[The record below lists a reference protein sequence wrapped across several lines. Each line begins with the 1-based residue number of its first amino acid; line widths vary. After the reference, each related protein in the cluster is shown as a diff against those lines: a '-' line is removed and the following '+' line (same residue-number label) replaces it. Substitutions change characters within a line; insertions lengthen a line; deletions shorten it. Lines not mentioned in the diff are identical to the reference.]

1 MARNNEERTGAP
13 STAAEAPSLI
23 ESQDKLSFS
32 VPTEIVDL
40 PSKGEFYPEGHP
52 LHGKDTVEIKY
63 MTAKEEDILTSESLL
78 RKGVAIDRMLQNLIL
93 DKNVDV
99 NDLFVGDKNALLVA
113 ARITGY
119 GEEYDTSVAC
129 PACFKT
135 QEYTFDLG
143 ACEPKPLLKSEAL
156 RSLEGVSYN
165 KDGTYSLKLPRS
177 ATSVSVRLL
186 TGKDEKSLEQ
196 GKASKKK
203 HKLPDTNLTDLLKA
217 IIVSVND
224 STSREDVNGF
234 VDSMPA
240 LDSRYIRKIYP
251 LLTPN
256 VDMSQEFTCS
266 SCGHEQALE
275 VPVTANFFWP
285 EL

>member
-23 ESQDKLSFS
+23 ETQDKLSFS
-32 VPTEIVDL
+32 VPTEVVDL
-40 PSKGEFYPEGHP
+40 PSKGLFYPEGHP

-78 RKGVAIDRMLQNLIL
+78 RKGTAIDRMLQNLIL
-93 DKNVDV
+93 DEGVHV
-99 NDLFVGDKNALLVA
+99 NDLFVGDKNALLIA
-113 ARITGY
+113 ARISGY
-119 GEEYDTSVAC
+119 GEGYDTTVTC
-129 PACFKT
+129 PACYKT
-135 QEYTFDLG
+135 QEYTFDLA
-143 ACEPKPLLKSEAL
+143 ACEPKPLMTSDAL
-156 RSLEGVSYN
+156 SGLEGVSYE
-165 KDGTYSLKLPRS
+165 DGVYSLKLPRS
-177 ATSVSVRLL
+177 GATVSVRLL
-186 TGKDEKSLEQ
+186 SGKDEKDIEAAKQ
-196 GKASKKK
+196 NKKK
-203 HKLPDTNLTDLLKA
+203 YKLPDSSLTDLLKA
-217 IIVSVND
+217 IIVSVNG
-224 STSREDVNGF
+224 STARDEVNNF

-240 LDSRYIRKIYP
+240 LDSRHIRKMYP

-256 VDMSQEFTCS
+256 IDMSQDFQCS

>member
-1 MARNNEERTGAP
+1 MARKNEDRTGAP
-13 STAAEAPSLI
+13 STAAEAPSFI

-40 PSKGEFYPEGHP
+40 PSKGEFYSEGHP

-93 DKNVDV
+93 DKAVNI
-99 NDLFVGDKNALLVA
+99 NDLLVGDKNALLVA

-119 GEEYDTSVAC
+119 GEEYDTTVTC
-129 PACFKT
+129 PACLKT

-143 ACEPKPLLKSEAL
+143 ACEPKPLMKSEQL
-156 RSLEGVSYN
+156 TGLEGVSYN
-165 KDGTYSLKLPRS
+165 GDGSYSIDLARS
-177 ATSVSVRLL
+177 GATVKVRLL
-186 TGKDEKSLEQ
+186 TGADEKLLEQ
-196 GKASKKK
+196 GKANKKK

-217 IIVSVND
+217 VIVSVNN
-224 STSREDVNGF
+224 SSSRDDVNTF

-240 LDSRYIRKIYP
+240 RDSRLIRKIYP

-256 VDMSQEFTCS
+256 IDMSQDFTCS
-266 SCGHEQALE
+266 SCGHAQALE